1 MQGRQ
6 APQAAHFN
14 PRSPRGGATARVALR
29 MPAGDISIHAPHEGE
44 RHNVKYI
51 AADQWHFNP
60 RSPRGGATCA
70 VFFLLRR
77 KVYFNPRSPRGG
89 ATVFPALCRRKMLY
103 FNPRSPRGGA
113 TRGQIIRGGQA
124 CHFNPRS
131 PRGGATIDFSVKQI
145 TMISIHAPHEGERQT
160 RFSYCLK
167 YFAFQ
172 STLPTRGSDFAYTHH
187 IQHNQQFQSTLPT
200 RGSDAHVET
209 LGYSDIA
216 ISIHAPH
223 EGERQNA
230 FDIQEQQ
237 SLFQST
243 LPTRGSDLNAVLY
256 SKQELT
262 ISIHAP
268 HEGERRIRFLQ
279 ELDTGYISIHAP
291 HEGERRCCS
300 GHKCD
305 TKLISIHAPHEGER
319 LVESPSIII
328 VSVFQSTLPTRG
340 SDFQSMHALRP

>member
-1 MQGRQ
+1 MRYQ
-6 APQAAHFN
+6 
-14 PRSPRGGATARVALR
+14 T
-29 MPAGDISIHAPHEGE
+29 
-44 RHNVKYI
+44 
-51 AADQWHFNP
+51 
-60 RSPRGGATCA
+60 
-70 VFFLLRR
+70 
-77 KVYFNPRSPRGG
+77 YFNPRSPRGG
-89 ATVFPALCRRKMLY
+89 ATNKILLL
-103 FNPRSPRGGA
+103 S
-113 TRGQIIRGGQA
+113 QILR
-124 CHFNPRS
+124 
-131 PRGGATIDFSVKQI
+131 
-145 TMISIHAPHEGERQT
+145 ISIHAPHEGERL
-160 RFSYCLK
+160 CLHSPHS
-167 YFAFQ
+167 AQ
-172 STLPTRGSDFAYTHH
+172 ST
-187 IQHNQQFQSTLPT
+187 
-200 RGSDAHVET
+200 
-209 LGYSDIA
+209 

-223 EGERQNA
+223 EGERLNNIL
-230 FDIQEQQ
+230 FYFIRFKI
-237 SLFQST
+237 FQST

>member
-160 RFSYCLK
+160 RFTYCLK

-200 RGSDAHVET
+200 RGSDSTTSCFISSGSKYFNPRSPRGGATRT
-209 LGYSDIA
+209 LKRWVIL
-216 ISIHAPH
+216 IL
-223 EGERQNA
+223 
-230 FDIQEQQ
+230 
-237 SLFQST
+237 LFQST
-243 LPTRGSDLNAVLY
+243 LPTRGSDKMHLIYKN
-256 SKQELT
+256 SK
-262 ISIHAP
+262 AYFNP
-268 HEGERRIRFLQ
+268 R
-279 ELDTGYISIHAP
+279 
-291 HEGERRCCS
+291 
-300 GHKCD
+300 
-305 TKLISIHAPHEGER
+305 
-319 LVESPSIII
+319 SPRGGATLMPFYI
-328 VSVFQSTLPTRG
+328 VSKN
-340 SDFQSMHALRP
+340 

>member
-6 APQAAHFN
+6 APQAAH
-14 PRSPRGGATARVALR
+14 
-29 MPAGDISIHAPHEGE
+29 
-44 RHNVKYI
+44 
-51 AADQWHFNP
+51 
-60 RSPRGGATCA
+60 
-70 VFFLLRR
+70 
-77 KVYFNPRSPRGG
+77 FNPRSPRGG

-200 RGSDAHVET
+200 RGSDAVVQ
-209 LGYSDIA
+209 GINA
-216 ISIHAPH
+216 IP
-223 EGERQNA
+223 N
-230 FDIQEQQ
+230 
-237 SLFQST
+237 LFQST
-243 LPTRGSDLNAVLY
+243 LPTRGSDSLNRQALSLFRYFNPRSPRGGATFNPCTPCDLNAFQSTLPTRG
-256 SKQELT
+256 SDHRHSFEIDDHT
-262 ISIHAP
+262 H
-268 HEGERRIRFLQ
+268 
-279 ELDTGYISIHAP
+279 
-291 HEGERRCCS
+291 
-300 GHKCD
+300 
-305 TKLISIHAPHEGER
+305 ISIHAPHEGER
-319 LVESPSIII
+319 L
-328 VSVFQSTLPTRG
+328 FL
-340 SDFQSMHALRP
+340 L

>member
-113 TRGQIIRGGQA
+113 T
-124 CHFNPRS
+124 
-131 PRGGATIDFSVKQI
+131 IDFSVKQI

-200 RGSDAHVET
+200 RGSDKMHLIYKNSKAYFNPRSPRGGAT
-209 LGYSDIA
+209 LMPFY
-216 ISIHAPH
+216 
-223 EGERQNA
+223 
-230 FDIQEQQ
+230 
-237 SLFQST
+237 
-243 LPTRGSDLNAVLY
+243 
-256 SKQELT
+256 
-262 ISIHAP
+262 
-268 HEGERRIRFLQ
+268 
-279 ELDTGYISIHAP
+279 
-291 HEGERRCCS
+291 
-300 GHKCD
+300 
-305 TKLISIHAPHEGER
+305 
-319 LVESPSIII
+319 I
-328 VSVFQSTLPTRG
+328 VSKN
-340 SDFQSMHALRP
+340 